1 MVATMAYR
9 DMEVDPL
16 PHVAEAAS
24 LPARP
29 DWRQLYEQALKR
41 AEAAEARAEEL
52 KWAEVAARSAAGS
65 LKWQFKEARRK
76 RLAAVEDANQARSAA
91 KNALLLEAEVA
102 RLTRLLGEAG
112 VDTHRGST
120 EMSLRREVARLRHLL
135 HEALRLNDRLKG
147 RCRHLRSAFKRTAA
161 AKEGFKMRLRRA
173 TAETARPGSPIPADA
188 ELRKALCRS
197 RRQKTALN
205 ALRKENARL
214 RRTAK
219 ASQGRVGTLEAQLS
233 KLRATAAVLSGTL
246 YGRRS
251 EKRETP
257 GTGRRRGQQ
266 PVAPGH
272 GRTPR
277 PRHRGAGG
285 GARSADRSA
294 RLRGVREALHGERRR
309 RVVASRDRGARTPA
323 GDAAGALAADLRLR
337 FVAGGGLGAAGAAAV
352 PQHAVRHQRVVAL
365 PVRALRVPAT
375 AAPGR
380 GVAGRPGAAGRARH
394 AGRQCAPLR
403 AAVRTARRSDPRAP
417 ERIRAAPRR
426 RDQLAGAGT
435 ARGGPFR
442 PRLAVDL
449 GRQRRGVL
457 PHRPEPQRRGGGDAV
472 RGTPDRHGD
481 RLRPLQRLQEAGEA
495 ARRHGDPAVLLEI
508 CCIPHIWAHMRR
520 DFIQCA
526 AAQVNL
532 TGWCQAW
539 LGRSAAIYRLNEARL
554 ARYDPDMERQSAA
567 FDAAQDA
574 LEAAL
579 DGLFARAGR
588 ELALLPDAARE
599 GKALRSLLKHREGL
613 SVFVDRPRT
622 PMDNN
627 LAERL
632 LRGPVIGRRLSF
644 GSDSETGARFT
655 ALMYSVV
662 GTLNPNGIDVLRW
675 LGAWLAAC
683 ADNGG
688 RPPDDLAPWLPWSM
702 CDARRR
708 ELAAPT

>member
-1 MVATMAYR
+1 MAYR

-16 PHVAEAAS
+16 SHVAEAAS

-266 PVAPGH
+266 PGAPGH

-277 PRHRGAGG
+277 PGIEERVEVLDPPPEARACAACGKPYTANGADESSLLEIEVRAHRRVMRRGRWRRTCGCASSPVEVSAPPVPRLFPNTPYGISVWSRFLFEHYACLRPLHRVAAWLGDQGLPVAPGTLADSAPRFMPLFEPLGEAIRAHQNASALRH
-285 GARSADRSA
+285 ADETTWRVQALRAEGRSA
-294 RLRGVREALHGERRR
+294 RAWLWTSVGNDAVYFHIDPSRSAEAAETLFGELRTGTVI
-309 RVVASRDRGARTPA
+309 VCDRYSAYKKLARLLGGMVSTRMIVLRSTPA
-323 GDAAGALAADLRLR
+323 
-337 FVAGGGLGAAGAAAV
+337 
-352 PQHAVRHQRVVAL
+352 
-365 PVRALRVPAT
+365 
-375 AAPGR
+375 
-380 GVAGRPGAAGRARH
+380 
-394 AGRQCAPLR
+394 
-403 AAVRTARRSDPRAP
+403 
-417 ERIRAAPRR
+417 
-426 RDQLAGAGT
+426 
-435 ARGGPFR
+435 
-442 PRLAVDL
+442 
-449 GRQRRGVL
+449 
-457 PHRPEPQRRGGGDAV
+457 
-472 RGTPDRHGD
+472 
-481 RLRPLQRLQEAGEA
+481 
-495 ARRHGDPAVLLEI
+495 
-508 CCIPHIWAHMRR
+508 
-520 DFIQCA
+520 
-526 AAQVNL
+526 
-532 TGWCQAW
+532 
-539 LGRSAAIYRLNEARL
+539 
-554 ARYDPDMERQSAA
+554 
-567 FDAAQDA
+567 
-574 LEAAL
+574 
-579 DGLFARAGR
+579 
-588 ELALLPDAARE
+588 
-599 GKALRSLLKHREGL
+599 
-613 SVFVDRPRT
+613 
-622 PMDNN
+622 
-627 LAERL
+627 
-632 LRGPVIGRRLSF
+632 
-644 GSDSETGARFT
+644 
-655 ALMYSVV
+655 
-662 GTLNPNGIDVLRW
+662 
-675 LGAWLAAC
+675 
-683 ADNGG
+683 
-688 RPPDDLAPWLPWSM
+688 
-702 CDARRR
+702 
-708 ELAAPT
+708 